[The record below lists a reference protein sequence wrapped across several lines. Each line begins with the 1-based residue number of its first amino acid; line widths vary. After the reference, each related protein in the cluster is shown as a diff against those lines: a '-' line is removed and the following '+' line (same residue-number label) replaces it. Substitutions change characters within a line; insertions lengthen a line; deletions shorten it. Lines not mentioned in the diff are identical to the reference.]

1 MKKILF
7 SLSAALFIFGCGESV
22 NPELEKLKAERDS
35 IARFAESKD
44 STINSFIES
53 LNDIERNLGEVKQ
66 KQGIISSTAKEGAE
80 LQGSAKDRINEEI
93 NYINELMDENKKKL
107 SSLQSKLKKS
117 NVKIASL
124 EKMIEQMTAQLQEK
138 DAEIAG
144 LKEQLAAMNI
154 QITELNTTVST
165 LKEESAGKTQV
176 IEQQTAKIN
185 SGWYAVGTYKELRD
199 NRVTNKEGGFLGMGK
214 KKLLKSDFNQDY
226 FTKIDILSVTTIPV
240 NAKNAKIITNHPTTS
255 YKMNFDSKKMVKS
268 ITINNPEAF
277 WRSSKYLVVTVDK

>member
-7 SLSAALFIFGCGESV
+7 SIATALMIFGCGNEP
-22 NPELEKLKAERDS
+22 NPEIEKLKAERDS

-66 KQGIISSTAKEGAE
+66 KQGIISNTAKEGAE
-80 LQGSAKDRINEEI
+80 LQGSSKDRINEEI

-138 DAEIAG
+138 DVEIAG

-154 QITELNTTVST
+154 QITELSTVVT
-165 LKEESAGKTQV
+165 NLKEESAGKSQV
-176 IEQQTAKIN
+176 IEQQTTKIN
-185 SGWYAVGTYKELRD
+185 TAWYAVGTYKELRD
-199 NRVTNKEGGFLGMGK
+199 NRVVNKEGGFLGLGK
-214 KKLLKSDFNQDY
+214 KKILKTDFNQDY
-226 FTKIDILSVTTIPV
+226 FTQIDVSKITTIPV
-240 NAKNAKIITNHPTTS
+240 NAKNAKIITNHPAS
-255 YKMNFDSKKMVKS
+255 AYKMNLDSKKLVKS

-277 WRSSKYLVVTVDK
+277 WRSSKYLVVTVEK